1 MPYGEAN
8 QRPLISERNER
19 GDSLLPKTSNLS
31 RLLETVQYEQALDC
45 HKISLSPLF
54 HSIRLAESVFYYP
67 WLGYSE
73 GG

>member
-19 GDSLLPKTSNLS
+19 GDSLLPKTFNLS

-45 HKISLSPLF
+45 HRISLSLF

-67 WLGYSE
+67 
-73 GG
+73 